1 MSNRHHKPIRSSPS
15 QGTPPPC
22 TPLRVSLLRCELRS
36 GTRSGT
42 RDPGLEIPWNP
53 DTVLVWVQITQIYSN
68 GLNFFFCVTLST
80 VPSSRC
86 VFPVFSPEIFQGKSI
101 SCKVKVFLVFTR
113 SPKVLKVCTL
123 LYVVSPSYRGIDRVF
138 FSVGKQHDVLKKK
151 TMDKYLENTLKAS
164 INTKLPT
171 CDDKGVFT
179 DDRGTYRK
187 RK

>member
-1 MSNRHHKPIRSSPS
+1 MTLIIICVTRYYSIIQDFTTTLNNSLVSNRHHKPIRSSPS

-86 VFPVFSPEIFQGKSI
+86 VFPVFSPEIFQDKRN
-101 SCKVKVFLVFTR
+101 SCKVKYFLYLRGHQKYSKCVHF
-113 SPKVLKVCTL
+113 CML
-123 LYVVSPSYRGIDRVF
+123 LVP
-138 FSVGKQHDVLKKK
+138 H
-151 TMDKYLENTLKAS
+151 T
-164 INTKLPT
+164 
-171 CDDKGVFT
+171 
-179 DDRGTYRK
+179 
-187 RK
+187 